1 MTVMCTRFCHLG
13 DSSVDMALK
22 QCCVVVI
29 EVAASSW
36 TDWRVHRDCSREIG
50 RSKYVKEG
58 SACKQLC
65 TDL

>member
-36 TDWRVHRDCSREIG
+36 TDWRVHRDCSG
-50 RSKYVKEG
+50 KLEG
-58 SACKQLC
+58 VSM
-65 TDL
+65 